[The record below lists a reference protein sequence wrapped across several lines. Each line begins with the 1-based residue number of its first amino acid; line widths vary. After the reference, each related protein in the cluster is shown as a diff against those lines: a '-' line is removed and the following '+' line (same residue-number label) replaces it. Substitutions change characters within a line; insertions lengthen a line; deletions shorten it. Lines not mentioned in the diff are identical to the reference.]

1 MKYLD
6 LCVVRIF
13 CEEFPWP
20 VGEVQRV
27 KHIVLGH
34 SIQLYL
40 VISSPRLRNF
50 SETMKLEINIYII

>member
-6 LCVVRIF
+6 LCIVRIF
-13 CEEFPWP
+13 RKEFPWP

-34 SIQLYL
+34 PIQLYL
-40 VISSPRLRNF
+40 VMFFTASL
-50 SETMKLEINIYII
+50 